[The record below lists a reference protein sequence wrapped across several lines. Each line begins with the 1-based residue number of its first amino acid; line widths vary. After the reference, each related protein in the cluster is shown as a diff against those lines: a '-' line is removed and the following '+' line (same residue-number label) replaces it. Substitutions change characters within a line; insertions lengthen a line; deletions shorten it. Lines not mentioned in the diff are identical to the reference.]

1 MMKKPLLWINALSS
15 VLHDGLNRAVSYEL
29 RSTASDICS
38 RRKPQTGLLS
48 APKAVRGGVDDQPER
63 KVA

>member
-1 MMKKPLLWINALSS
+1 MKKPLLWINALSS

-38 RRKPQTGLLS
+38 RRKPQTALLS
-48 APKAVRGGVDDQPER
+48 APKAMRSTADDRADR